1 MDLRIFM
8 EGVALIETIHQATKG
23 MNAVAFTKPQLKL
36 YKMLLDDIPEELFI
50 QGINTMLRERPYTS
64 LPSPAEIRKFC
75 LGTREEDLNIRIAQA
90 KNKLVGALDS
100 VGTYATVVFDDPIIH
115 LIIRD
120 LGGWIK
126 LGKMDRDDYEK
137 FLTFEFPK
145 LYKGY
150 ATRKNTDIPI
160 MLKGISEDKTINYI
174 GNKEKAQK
182 WVLSYTEKMES
193 LENKNTPNLMG
204 INVNKMILE
213 MRDEKIA

>member
-23 MNAVAFTKPQLKL
+23 MSAVAFTEPQLKL
-36 YKMLLDDIPEELFI
+36 YKMLLDDIPDELFI

-75 LGTREEDLNIRIAQA
+75 LGTREDDLNIRISQA
-90 KNKLVGALDS
+90 KNKLEIGLS
-100 VGTYATVVFDDPIIH
+100 SIGTYNTVVFDDPIIH
-115 LIIRD
+115 LVVRD

-126 LGKMDRDDYEK
+126 LGKMDRDDFEK
-137 FLTFEFPK
+137 FMTFEFPK

-150 ATRKNTDIPI
+150 ATRKNTDIPV
-160 MLKGISEDKTINYI
+160 MLTGISEDKTINYI
-174 GNKEKAQK
+174 GNKEKAKK
-182 WVLSYTEKMES
+182 WVLSYAEKMES
-193 LENKNTPNLMG
+193 LENKAIPNCMG

-213 MRDEKIA
+213 MREEKTA

>member
-23 MNAVAFTKPQLKL
+23 MNAVAFTEPQLKL
-36 YKMLLDDIPEELFI
+36 YKMLLDDIPDELFI

-75 LGTREEDLNIRIAQA
+75 LGTREDDLNIRISQA
-90 KNKLVGALDS
+90 KNKLEIGLS
-100 VGTYATVVFDDPIIH
+100 SIGTYNTVVFDDPIIH
-115 LIIRD
+115 LVVRD

-126 LGKMDRDDYEK
+126 LGKMDRDDFEK
-137 FLTFEFPK
+137 FMTFEFPK

-150 ATRKNTDIPI
+150 ATRKNTDIPV
-160 MLKGISEDKTINYI
+160 MLTGISEDKTINYI
-174 GNKEKAQK
+174 GNKEKAKK
-182 WVLSYTEKMES
+182 WVLSYAEKMES
-193 LENKNTPNLMG
+193 LENKTIPNCMG

-213 MRDEKIA
+213 MREEKTA

>member
-23 MNAVAFTKPQLKL
+23 MSAVAFTEPQLKL
-36 YKMLLDDIPEELFI
+36 YKMLLDDIPDELFI

-75 LGTREEDLNIRIAQA
+75 LGTREDDLNIRISQA
-90 KNKLVGALDS
+90 KNKLEIGLS
-100 VGTYATVVFDDPIIH
+100 SIGTYNTVVFDDPIIH
-115 LIIRD
+115 LVVRD

-126 LGKMDRDDYEK
+126 LGKMDRDDFEK
-137 FLTFEFPK
+137 FMTFEFPK

-150 ATRKNTDIPI
+150 ATRKNTDIPV
-160 MLKGISEDKTINYI
+160 MLTGISEDKTINYI
-174 GNKEKAQK
+174 GNKEKAKK
-182 WVLSYTEKMES
+182 WVLSYAEKMES
-193 LENKNTPNLMG
+193 LENKTISNCMG

-213 MRDEKIA
+213 MREEKTA

>member
-23 MNAVAFTKPQLKL
+23 MNAVAFTEPQLKL
-36 YKMLLDDIPEELFI
+36 YKMLLDDIPDELFI

-100 VGTYATVVFDDPIIH
+100 VGTYAAVVFDDPIIH

-193 LENKNTPNLMG
+193 LENKNTPNLMK

>member
-23 MNAVAFTKPQLKL
+23 MSAVAFTEPQLKL
-36 YKMLLDDIPEELFI
+36 YKMLLDDIPDELFI

-75 LGTREEDLNIRIAQA
+75 LGTREDDLNIRISQA
-90 KNKLVGALDS
+90 KNKLEIGLS
-100 VGTYATVVFDDPIIH
+100 SIGTYNTVVFDDPIIH
-115 LIIRD
+115 LVVRD

-126 LGKMDRDDYEK
+126 LGKMDRDDFEK
-137 FLTFEFPK
+137 FMTFEFPK

-150 ATRKNTDIPI
+150 ATRKNTDIPV
-160 MLKGISEDKTINYI
+160 MLTGISEDKTINYI
-174 GNKEKAQK
+174 GNKEKAKK
-182 WVLSYTEKMES
+182 WILSYAEKMES
-193 LENKNTPNLMG
+193 LENKTIPNCMG

-213 MRDEKIA
+213 MREEKTA

>member
-23 MNAVAFTKPQLKL
+23 MSAVAFTEPQLKL
-36 YKMLLDDIPEELFI
+36 YKMLLDDIPDELFI

-75 LGTREEDLNIRIAQA
+75 LGTREDDLNIRISQA
-90 KNKLVGALDS
+90 KNKLEIGLSS
-100 VGTYATVVFDDPIIH
+100 VGTYNTVVFDDPIIH
-115 LIIRD
+115 LVVRD

-126 LGKMDRDDYEK
+126 LGKMDRDDFEK
-137 FLTFEFPK
+137 FMTFEFPK

-150 ATRKNTDIPI
+150 ATRKNTDIPV
-160 MLKGISEDKTINYI
+160 MLTGISEDKTINYI
-174 GNKEKAQK
+174 GNKEKAKK
-182 WVLSYTEKMES
+182 WVLSYAEKMES
-193 LENKNTPNLMG
+193 LENKTIPNCMG

-213 MRDEKIA
+213 MREEKTA

>member
-23 MNAVAFTKPQLKL
+23 MNAAAFTEAQLKL
-36 YKMLLDDIPEELFI
+36 YKMLLDDIPDELFI
-50 QGINTMLRERPYTS
+50 QGINIMLRERPYTS

-90 KNKLVGALDS
+90 KNKLTGALDS
-100 VGTYATVVFDDPIIH
+100 VGTYNTVVFDDPIIH
-115 LIIRD
+115 LVVRD

-137 FLTFEFPK
+137 FMTFEFPK

-150 ATRKNTDIPI
+150 ATRKNTDIPV
-160 MLKGISEDKTINYI
+160 MLPGISEDKTVNYI
-174 GNKEKAQK
+174 GDKEKAQK
-182 WVLSYTEKMES
+182 WILSYSEKMNS
-193 LENKNTPNLMG
+193 LENKTIQKLMN
-204 INVNKMILE
+204 INVNSMILE

>member
-1 MDLRIFM
+1 MD
-8 EGVALIETIHQATKG
+8 K
-23 MNAVAFTKPQLKL
+23 
-36 YKMLLDDIPEELFI
+36 
-50 QGINTMLRERPYTS
+50 S
-64 LPSPAEIRKFC
+64 LEKW
-75 LGTREEDLNIRIAQA
+75 TEN
-90 KNKLVGALDS
+90 
-100 VGTYATVVFDDPIIH
+100 
-115 LIIRD
+115 
-120 LGGWIK
+120 
-126 LGKMDRDDYEK
+126 DYEK

>member
-23 MNAVAFTKPQLKL
+23 MSAVAFTEPQLKL
-36 YKMLLDDIPEELFI
+36 YKMLLDDIPDELFI

-75 LGTREEDLNIRIAQA
+75 LGTREDDLNIRISQA
-90 KNKLVGALDS
+90 KNKLEIGLS
-100 VGTYATVVFDDPIIH
+100 SIGTYNTVVFDDPIIH
-115 LIIRD
+115 LVVRD

-126 LGKMDRDDYEK
+126 LGKMDRDDFEK
-137 FLTFEFPK
+137 FMTFEFPK

-150 ATRKNTDIPI
+150 ATRKNTDIPV
-160 MLKGISEDKTINYI
+160 MLTGISEDKTINYI
-174 GNKEKAQK
+174 GNKEKAKK
-182 WVLSYTEKMES
+182 WVLSYAEKMES
-193 LENKNTPNLMG
+193 LENKTIPNCMG

-213 MRDEKIA
+213 MREEKTA